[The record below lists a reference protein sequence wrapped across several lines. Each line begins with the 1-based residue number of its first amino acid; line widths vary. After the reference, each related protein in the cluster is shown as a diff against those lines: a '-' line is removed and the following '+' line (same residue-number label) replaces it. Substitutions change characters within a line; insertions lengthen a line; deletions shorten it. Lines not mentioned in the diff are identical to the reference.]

1 MMTRIN
7 YNNDLQAL
15 YDAVKQMGLTIETSI
30 DQTWKALQK
39 LDMKTAQ
46 AIIDGD
52 EAIDQMERNI
62 EKACLELVLTQTPV
76 AGDWRRI
83 ASIMRMI
90 SDLERIADHCS
101 DISEYIVQ
109 LAAKPAVELP
119 APMEKMFCLMKTMVK
134 ETVTAFVEL
143 SEDKQKALAAKNV
156 AEQDITLGVRPNHI
170 QLGGGANAMTA
181 TMDVSEMMGG
191 EVHLHANANGRD
203 VVIIV
208 PTTELTGDHRDDFA
222 RGAKI
227 SFTFSGSTC
236 HVFGADDRN
245 LEL

>member
-39 LDMKTAQ
+39 LDVKTAQ

-52 EAIDQMERNI
+52 ETIDQMERNI

-134 ETVTAFVEL
+134 DTVNAFVEL
-143 SEDKQKALAAKNV
+143 SEEKARAVIGQDDLQDDYFLQVGEELCTRMQQHPEEVRQRVDQLMIAKYLERMSDHSTNLAEWV
-156 AEQDITLGVRPNHI
+156 VYI
-170 QLGGGANAMTA
+170 
-181 TMDVSEMMGG
+181 VS
-191 EVHLHANANGRD
+191 GRLVD
-203 VVIIV
+203 
-208 PTTELTGDHRDDFA
+208 
-222 RGAKI
+222 
-227 SFTFSGSTC
+227 
-236 HVFGADDRN
+236 N
-245 LEL
+245 

>member
-52 EAIDQMERNI
+52 ETIDQMERNI

-101 DISEYIVQ
+101 DISEYIIQ

-134 ETVTAFVEL
+134 DTVNAFVEL
-143 SEDKQKALAAKNV
+143 SEEKARAVIGQDDLQDDYFLQVGEELCTRMQQHPEEVRQRVDQLMIAKYLERMSDHSTNLAEWV
-156 AEQDITLGVRPNHI
+156 VYIVSG
-170 QLGGGANAMTA
+170 QLVN
-181 TMDVSEMMGG
+181 
-191 EVHLHANANGRD
+191 N
-203 VVIIV
+203 
-208 PTTELTGDHRDDFA
+208 
-222 RGAKI
+222 
-227 SFTFSGSTC
+227 
-236 HVFGADDRN
+236 
-245 LEL
+245 

>member
-52 EAIDQMERNI
+52 ETIDQMERNI

-134 ETVTAFVEL
+134 ETVDAFVEL
-143 SEDKQKALAAKNV
+143 NEEKA
-156 AEQDITLGVRPNHI
+156 R
-170 QLGGGANAMTA
+170 
-181 TMDVSEMMGG
+181 
-191 EVHLHANANGRD
+191 
-203 VVIIV
+203 VVIGQDDLQDDYFLQVCEELCDRMQQHPEEVRQRVDQLMIAKYLERMSDHSTNLAEWVVYIV
-208 PTTELTGDHRDDFA
+208 
-222 RGAKI
+222 
-227 SFTFSGSTC
+227 SGQL
-236 HVFGADDRN
+236 VQQD
-245 LEL
+245 

>member
-15 YDAVKQMGLTIETSI
+15 YDAVEQMGLTIETSI

-39 LDMKTAQ
+39 LDVKTAQ
-46 AIIDGD
+46 TIIDGD

-101 DISEYIVQ
+101 DISEYIIQ

-143 SEDKQKALAAKNV
+143 NEEKARAVIGHDDLQDDYFLQVCEELCDRMQKHPEEVRQRVDQLMIAKYLERMSDHSTNLAEWV
-156 AEQDITLGVRPNHI
+156 VYIVSG
-170 QLGGGANAMTA
+170 QLVDN
-181 TMDVSEMMGG
+181 
-191 EVHLHANANGRD
+191 
-203 VVIIV
+203 
-208 PTTELTGDHRDDFA
+208 
-222 RGAKI
+222 
-227 SFTFSGSTC
+227 
-236 HVFGADDRN
+236 
-245 LEL
+245 

>member
-39 LDMKTAQ
+39 LDVKTAQ

-52 EAIDQMERNI
+52 ETIDQMERNI

-76 AGDWRRI
+76 ASDWRRI

-101 DISEYIVQ
+101 DISEYIIQ

-134 ETVTAFVEL
+134 ETVDAFVEL
-143 SEDKQKALAAKNV
+143 SEEKARAVIGQDDLQDDYFLQVGEELCDRMQKHPEEVRQRVDQLMIAKYLERMSDHSTNLAEWV
-156 AEQDITLGVRPNHI
+156 VYI
-170 QLGGGANAMTA
+170 
-181 TMDVSEMMGG
+181 VS
-191 EVHLHANANGRD
+191 GRL
-203 VVIIV
+203 V
-208 PTTELTGDHRDDFA
+208 E
-222 RGAKI
+222 
-227 SFTFSGSTC
+227 S
-236 HVFGADDRN
+236 N
-245 LEL
+245 

>member
-52 EAIDQMERNI
+52 ETIDQMERNI

-101 DISEYIVQ
+101 DISEYIIQ

-134 ETVTAFVEL
+134 DTVNAFVEL
-143 SEDKQKALAAKNV
+143 SEEKARAVIGQDDLQDDYFLQVGEELCTRMQQHPEEVRQRVDQLMIAKYLERMSDHSTNLAEWV
-156 AEQDITLGVRPNHI
+156 VYIVSG
-170 QLGGGANAMTA
+170 QLVDN
-181 TMDVSEMMGG
+181 
-191 EVHLHANANGRD
+191 
-203 VVIIV
+203 
-208 PTTELTGDHRDDFA
+208 
-222 RGAKI
+222 
-227 SFTFSGSTC
+227 
-236 HVFGADDRN
+236 
-245 LEL
+245 

>member
-39 LDMKTAQ
+39 LDVKTAQ

-52 EAIDQMERNI
+52 ETIDQMERNI

-101 DISEYIVQ
+101 DISEYIIQ

-134 ETVTAFVEL
+134 ETVTAFVAL
-143 SEDKQKALAAKNV
+143 SEDKARAVIGQDDLQDDYFLQVCEELCNRMQQHPEEVRQRVDQLMIAKYLERMSDHSTNLAEWV
-156 AEQDITLGVRPNHI
+156 VYIVSG
-170 QLGGGANAMTA
+170 QLVN
-181 TMDVSEMMGG
+181 
-191 EVHLHANANGRD
+191 N
-203 VVIIV
+203 
-208 PTTELTGDHRDDFA
+208 
-222 RGAKI
+222 
-227 SFTFSGSTC
+227 
-236 HVFGADDRN
+236 
-245 LEL
+245 

>member
-7 YNNDLQAL
+7 YNNDLKAL

-39 LDMKTAQ
+39 LDVKTAQ

-52 EAIDQMERNI
+52 ETIDQMERNI

-101 DISEYIVQ
+101 DISEYIIQ

-134 ETVTAFVEL
+134 DTVNAFVEL
-143 SEDKQKALAAKNV
+143 SEEKARAVIGQDDLQDDYFLQVGEELCTRMQQHPEEVRQRVDQLMIAKYLERMSDHSTNLAEWV
-156 AEQDITLGVRPNHI
+156 VYIVSG
-170 QLGGGANAMTA
+170 QLVDN
-181 TMDVSEMMGG
+181 
-191 EVHLHANANGRD
+191 
-203 VVIIV
+203 
-208 PTTELTGDHRDDFA
+208 
-222 RGAKI
+222 
-227 SFTFSGSTC
+227 
-236 HVFGADDRN
+236 
-245 LEL
+245 

>member
-39 LDMKTAQ
+39 LDVKTALT
-46 AIIDGD
+46 IIDGD
-52 EAIDQMERNI
+52 ETIDQMERNI

-101 DISEYIVQ
+101 DISEYIIQ
-109 LAAKPAVELP
+109 LAQKPAVELP

-143 SEDKQKALAAKNV
+143 SEEKARAVIGQDDLQDDYFLQVCEELCTRMQQHPEEVRQRVDQLMIAKYMERMSDHSTNLAEWV
-156 AEQDITLGVRPNHI
+156 VYIVSG
-170 QLGGGANAMTA
+170 QLVK
-181 TMDVSEMMGG
+181 D
-191 EVHLHANANGRD
+191 
-203 VVIIV
+203 
-208 PTTELTGDHRDDFA
+208 
-222 RGAKI
+222 
-227 SFTFSGSTC
+227 
-236 HVFGADDRN
+236 
-245 LEL
+245 

>member
-39 LDMKTAQ
+39 LDVKTAQ

-52 EAIDQMERNI
+52 EAIGQMERNI

-101 DISEYIVQ
+101 DISEYIIQ

-134 ETVTAFVEL
+134 ETVTAFVAL
-143 SEDKQKALAAKNV
+143 SEDKARAVIGQDDLQDDYFLQVCEELCNRMQQHPEEVRQRVDQLMIAKYLERMSDHSTNLAEWV
-156 AEQDITLGVRPNHI
+156 VYIVSG
-170 QLGGGANAMTA
+170 QLVN
-181 TMDVSEMMGG
+181 
-191 EVHLHANANGRD
+191 N
-203 VVIIV
+203 
-208 PTTELTGDHRDDFA
+208 
-222 RGAKI
+222 
-227 SFTFSGSTC
+227 
-236 HVFGADDRN
+236 
-245 LEL
+245 

>member
-52 EAIDQMERNI
+52 ETIDQMERNI

-101 DISEYIVQ
+101 DISEYIIQ

-134 ETVTAFVEL
+134 DTVNAFVEL
-143 SEDKQKALAAKNV
+143 SEEKARAVIGQDDLQDDYFLQVCEELCTRMQQHPEEVRQRVDQLMIAKYLERMSDHSTNLAEWV
-156 AEQDITLGVRPNHI
+156 VYIVSG
-170 QLGGGANAMTA
+170 QLVDN
-181 TMDVSEMMGG
+181 
-191 EVHLHANANGRD
+191 
-203 VVIIV
+203 
-208 PTTELTGDHRDDFA
+208 
-222 RGAKI
+222 
-227 SFTFSGSTC
+227 
-236 HVFGADDRN
+236 
-245 LEL
+245 

>member
-39 LDMKTAQ
+39 LDVKTAQ
-46 AIIDGD
+46 TIIDGD
-52 EAIDQMERNI
+52 ETIDQMERNI

-101 DISEYIVQ
+101 DISEYIIQ

-134 ETVTAFVEL
+134 DTVNAFVEL
-143 SEDKQKALAAKNV
+143 SEEKARAVIGQDDLQDDYFLQVGEELCTRMQQHPEEVRQRVDQLMIAKYLERMSDHSTNLAEWV
-156 AEQDITLGVRPNHI
+156 VYIVSG
-170 QLGGGANAMTA
+170 QLVDN
-181 TMDVSEMMGG
+181 
-191 EVHLHANANGRD
+191 
-203 VVIIV
+203 
-208 PTTELTGDHRDDFA
+208 
-222 RGAKI
+222 
-227 SFTFSGSTC
+227 
-236 HVFGADDRN
+236 
-245 LEL
+245 

>member
-39 LDMKTAQ
+39 LDVKTAQ

-101 DISEYIVQ
+101 DISEYIIQ

-134 ETVTAFVEL
+134 DTVNAFVEL
-143 SEDKQKALAAKNV
+143 SEEKARAVIGQDDLQDDYFLQVGEELCTRMQQHPEEVRQRVDQLMIAKYLERMSDHSTNLAEWV
-156 AEQDITLGVRPNHI
+156 VYIVSG
-170 QLGGGANAMTA
+170 QLVDN
-181 TMDVSEMMGG
+181 
-191 EVHLHANANGRD
+191 
-203 VVIIV
+203 
-208 PTTELTGDHRDDFA
+208 
-222 RGAKI
+222 
-227 SFTFSGSTC
+227 
-236 HVFGADDRN
+236 
-245 LEL
+245 

>member
-52 EAIDQMERNI
+52 ETIDQMERNI

-101 DISEYIVQ
+101 DISEYIIQ

-134 ETVTAFVEL
+134 ETVDAFVEL
-143 SEDKQKALAAKNV
+143 NEEKA
-156 AEQDITLGVRPNHI
+156 R
-170 QLGGGANAMTA
+170 
-181 TMDVSEMMGG
+181 
-191 EVHLHANANGRD
+191 
-203 VVIIV
+203 VVIGQDDLQDDYFLQV
-208 PTTELTGDHRDDFA
+208 CEELCTRMQQHPEEVRQRVDQLMIAKYLERMSDHSTNLA
-222 RGAKI
+222 EWVVYI
-227 SFTFSGSTC
+227 MSGQL
-236 HVFGADDRN
+236 VN
-245 LEL
+245 N

>member
-52 EAIDQMERNI
+52 ETIDQMERNI

-101 DISEYIVQ
+101 DISEYIIQ

-134 ETVTAFVEL
+134 DTVNAFVEL
-143 SEDKQKALAAKNV
+143 SEEKARAVIGQDDLQDDYFLQVCEELCDRMQKHPEEVRQRVDQLMIAKYLERMSDHSTNLAEWV
-156 AEQDITLGVRPNHI
+156 VYIVSG
-170 QLGGGANAMTA
+170 QLVN
-181 TMDVSEMMGG
+181 
-191 EVHLHANANGRD
+191 N
-203 VVIIV
+203 
-208 PTTELTGDHRDDFA
+208 
-222 RGAKI
+222 
-227 SFTFSGSTC
+227 
-236 HVFGADDRN
+236 
-245 LEL
+245 

>member
-39 LDMKTAQ
+39 LDVKTAQ

-52 EAIDQMERNI
+52 ETIDQMERNI

-101 DISEYIVQ
+101 DIAEYIIQ

-134 ETVTAFVEL
+134 DTVNAFVEL
-143 SEDKQKALAAKNV
+143 SEEKARAVIGQDDLQDDYFLQVGEELCTRMQQHPEEVRQRVDQLMIAKYLERMSDHSTNLAEWV
-156 AEQDITLGVRPNHI
+156 VYI
-170 QLGGGANAMTA
+170 
-181 TMDVSEMMGG
+181 VS
-191 EVHLHANANGRD
+191 GRLVD
-203 VVIIV
+203 
-208 PTTELTGDHRDDFA
+208 
-222 RGAKI
+222 
-227 SFTFSGSTC
+227 
-236 HVFGADDRN
+236 N
-245 LEL
+245 